1 MNFTANQQIRIL
13 KSPKK
18 YLIVTDQN
26 KLIFTND
33 PSIHLKWDFIQDF
46 KLCILKDLKKNVIE
60 KDYIEREIKFIRSTK
75 NFEKYD
81 KKLQEL
87 ISKLETLNNSVINS
101 DWQNAKFILSDPTE

>member
-33 PSIHLKWDFIQDF
+33 PSIHLRWDFIHDF
-46 KLCILKDLKKNVIE
+46 KLYILKDLKKNMI
-60 KDYIEREIKFIRSTK
+60 DFD
-75 NFEKYD
+75 KYD
-81 KKLQEL
+81 KQLEDLQNKLKALQ
-87 ISKLETLNNSVINS
+87 NPVNNS
-101 DWQNAKFILSDPTE
+101 DWQNAKFNLSDPTE

>member
-33 PSIHLKWDFIQDF
+33 PSIHLRWDFIHDF
-46 KLCILKDLKKNVIE
+46 KLYILKDLKKNMI
-60 KDYIEREIKFIRSTK
+60 DFD
-75 NFEKYD
+75 KYD
-81 KKLQEL
+81 KQLEDLQNKLKALQ
-87 ISKLETLNNSVINS
+87 NPVNNS
-101 DWQNAKFILSDPTE
+101 DWQNAKFNLSDQTE

>member
-33 PSIHLKWDFIQDF
+33 PSIHLKWDFIHDF
-46 KLCILKDLKKNVIE
+46 KLYILKDLKKNMI
-60 KDYIEREIKFIRSTK
+60 DFD
-75 NFEKYD
+75 KYD
-81 KKLQEL
+81 KKLEDLQN
-87 ISKLETLNNSVINS
+87 KLKALQNPVNNS
-101 DWQNAKFILSDPTE
+101 DWQNAKFNLSDQTE

>member
-46 KLCILKDLKKNVIE
+46 KLYILKDLKKNMI
-60 KDYIEREIKFIRSTK
+60 DF
-75 NFEKYD
+75 NKYD
-81 KKLQEL
+81 KQLEDLQNKLKAMQ
-87 ISKLETLNNSVINS
+87 NPVNNS
-101 DWQNAKFILSDPTE
+101 DWQNAKFNLSDPTE

>member
-33 PSIHLKWDFIQDF
+33 PSIHLKWDFIHDF
-46 KLCILKDLKKNVIE
+46 KLYILRDLKKNMI
-60 KDYIEREIKFIRSTK
+60 DFDQ
-75 NFEKYD
+75 YD
-81 KKLQEL
+81 KQLEDLQNKLKAL
-87 ISKLETLNNSVINS
+87 HNPVNNS
-101 DWQNAKFILSDPTE
+101 DWQNAKFNLSDPTE

>member
-33 PSIHLKWDFIQDF
+33 PSIHLRWDFIHDF
-46 KLCILKDLKKNVIE
+46 KLYILKDLKKNMI
-60 KDYIEREIKFIRSTK
+60 DFD
-75 NFEKYD
+75 KYD
-81 KKLQEL
+81 KQLEDLQNKLKALQNPVN
-87 ISKLETLNNSVINS
+87 KS
-101 DWQNAKFILSDPTE
+101 DWQNAKFNLSDQTE

>member
-33 PSIHLKWDFIQDF
+33 PSIHLKWDFIHDF
-46 KLCILKDLKKNVIE
+46 RLYILKDLKKNMI
-60 KDYIEREIKFIRSTK
+60 DFD
-75 NFEKYD
+75 KYD
-81 KKLQEL
+81 KQLEDLQNKLKVLQ
-87 ISKLETLNNSVINS
+87 NPVNNS
-101 DWQNAKFILSDPTE
+101 DWQNAKFNLSDPTE

>member
-33 PSIHLKWDFIQDF
+33 PSIHLKWDFIHDF
-46 KLCILKDLKKNVIE
+46 KLYILKDLKKNMI
-60 KDYIEREIKFIRSTK
+60 DFD
-75 NFEKYD
+75 KYD
-81 KKLQEL
+81 KQLEDLQNKLKAMQNPVN
-87 ISKLETLNNSVINS
+87 KS
-101 DWQNAKFILSDPTE
+101 DWQNAKFNLSDQTE

>member
-33 PSIHLKWDFIQDF
+33 PSIHLKWDFIHDF
-46 KLCILKDLKKNVIE
+46 KLYILKDLKK
-60 KDYIEREIKFIRSTK
+60 KHDRF
-75 NFEKYD
+75 
-81 KKLQEL
+81 
-87 ISKLETLNNSVINS
+87 
-101 DWQNAKFILSDPTE
+101 

>member
-33 PSIHLKWDFIQDF
+33 PSIHLKWDFIHDF
-46 KLCILKDLKKNVIE
+46 KLYILKDLKKNMI
-60 KDYIEREIKFIRSTK
+60 DFD
-75 NFEKYD
+75 KYD
-81 KKLQEL
+81 KQLEDLQNKLKALQNPVN
-87 ISKLETLNNSVINS
+87 KS
-101 DWQNAKFILSDPTE
+101 DWQNAKFNLSDQTE

>member
-33 PSIHLKWDFIQDF
+33 PSIHLKWDFIHDF
-46 KLCILKDLKKNVIE
+46 KLYILKDLKKNMI
-60 KDYIEREIKFIRSTK
+60 DFD
-75 NFEKYD
+75 KYD
-81 KKLQEL
+81 KQLEDLQNKLKALQ
-87 ISKLETLNNSVINS
+87 NPVNNS
-101 DWQNAKFILSDPTE
+101 DWQNAKFNLSDPTE

>member
-33 PSIHLKWDFIQDF
+33 PSIHLKWDFIHDF
-46 KLCILKDLKKNVIE
+46 RLYILKDLKKNMI
-60 KDYIEREIKFIRSTK
+60 DFD
-75 NFEKYD
+75 KYD
-81 KKLQEL
+81 KQLEDLQNKLKVLQ
-87 ISKLETLNNSVINS
+87 NPVNNS
-101 DWQNAKFILSDPTE
+101 DWQNAKFNLSDQTE

>member
-33 PSIHLKWDFIQDF
+33 PSIHLKWDFIHDF
-46 KLCILKDLKKNVIE
+46 KLYILKDLKKNMI
-60 KDYIEREIKFIRSTK
+60 DFD
-75 NFEKYD
+75 KYD
-81 KKLQEL
+81 KQLEDLQNKLKALQ
-87 ISKLETLNNSVINS
+87 NPVNNS
-101 DWQNAKFILSDPTE
+101 DWQNAKFNLSDQTE